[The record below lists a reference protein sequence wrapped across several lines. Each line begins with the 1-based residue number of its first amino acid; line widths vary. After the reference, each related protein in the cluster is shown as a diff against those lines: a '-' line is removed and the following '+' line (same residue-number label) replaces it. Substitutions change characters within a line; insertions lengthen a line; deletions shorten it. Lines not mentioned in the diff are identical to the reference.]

1 MRHAWYNIDMKN
13 MICLSGFGIF
23 GVCLA
28 GVIVLALLLFV
39 ILVPIN
45 EYFKCLFSHAHVG
58 ALRLRAMKKRG
69 LPYKMICEW
78 YIYSKKARLNL
89 SLDALEVHFVS
100 NGNLQNV
107 VLGAIYAKD
116 ACVDLS
122 LDTIKVLD
130 LEKKDI
136 KQVVDESLSP
146 KVISTGEFKTV
157 SIDEKEVIIEINI
170 SVKVKLN
177 NYLKGTKE
185 DVLISKV
192 KESVVCSVAGEESK
206 DVLTN
211 FDVFTKIARVK
222 CESDDSAL
230 KVVDMN
236 VVSARLGKDYN
247 YEKSL
252 QEKEHEG
259 QMELIEIDK
268 KRAEAQLEEQKLKNK
283 VQEERLRRAEL
294 ESEMLKKLGTGDN
307 AQDKLSMIDYYK
319 LQNLIA
325 DTDMRKSILSSIT
338 NNKKSAAH
346 DDDD

>member
-1 MRHAWYNIDMKN
+1 MEK
-13 MICLSGFGIF
+13 MICISGFGIF
-23 GVCLA
+23 GLSLLGIV
-28 GVIVLALLLFV
+28 VLALLLFV
-39 ILVPIN
+39 ILIPVN
-45 EYFKCLFSHAHVG
+45 EYFKCLFSRCHVG
-58 ALRLRAMKKRG
+58 AFRLRAMKKRG
-69 LPYKMICEW
+69 LPYNMITEW
-78 YIYSKKARLNL
+78 YIYSKKAGLNL

-122 LDTIKVLD
+122 IDTIKVLD

-136 KQVVDESLSP
+136 KQVVDEALRP
-146 KVISTGEFKTV
+146 RVISTGEFKTV
-157 SIDEKEVIIEINI
+157 SIDEKEVIIELNI
-170 SVKVKLN
+170 SVKTRLN
-177 NYLKGTKE
+177 NYLKGTRE
-185 DVLISKV
+185 DELVSRV
-192 KESVVCSVAGEESK
+192 KESVVCSIAGEESK
-206 DVLTN
+206 DVTKN
-211 FDVFTKIARVK
+211 ADVFTKIARVK
-222 CESDDSAL
+222 CEDPNSSL
-230 KVVDMN
+230 KVLDMN
-236 VVSARLGKDYN
+236 VVSIRLGKDYN

-294 ESEMLKKLGTGDN
+294 ESEMLKKIGTESGEG
-307 AQDKLSMIDYYK
+307 KISMIDYYK

-338 NNKKSAAH
+338 KNKKTA
-346 DDDD
+346 DE